1 MSQKRPCNPPAERTQ
16 VTTYSYDRFNR
27 LLTMTDPAVSVSDY
41 TVDSAKSADE
51 GDGKDRKT
59 CDD

>member
-16 VTTYSYDRFNR
+16 VTTYSYNRFNR
-27 LLTMTDPAVSVSDY
+27 LLTMTDPAVSVSDH

-59 CDD
+59 HDP